1 MVNEFTLYGVMDKLT
16 GKLVSNL
23 TNPRHKYWETRK
35 TAENA
40 VRNFMSRRYNADRQ
54 LEVARMILTD
64 IITAVF
70 GHQLRDFTDS
80 IISRL
85 EQYFDNCL
93 EVTKRILDGRKYSA
107 KIYDDYNGHDF
118 DEARYLWKDERAR
131 LQGVPEEY
139 VKNISEKDAAD
150 VLGDGWTVPVIAH
163 IFSFM
168 KF

>member
-85 EQYFDNCL
+85 EQWYSHR
-93 EVTKRILDGRKYSA
+93 KSIL
-107 KIYDDYNGHDF
+107 I
-118 DEARYLWKDERAR
+118 
-131 LQGVPEEY
+131 
-139 VKNISEKDAAD
+139 
-150 VLGDGWTVPVIAH
+150 TV
-163 IFSFM
+163 
-168 KF
+168 